1 MKKLITIILFIFI
14 SSLSFG
20 QHAIKAGKY
29 YELDKVFTR
38 DSISVKLLMDTYKL
52 DITKLSAVKF
62 FGEFELS
69 DKLHHN
75 YSHSEYTYVLEKKT
89 GVVTLKSL
97 NYNENLLKLNK
108 YVMVFCF
115 DDNTTEKKTITIKI
129 F

>member
-1 MKKLITIILFIFI
+1 MKNLITIILFIFI
-14 SSLSFG
+14 SNLSFG

-29 YELDKVFTR
+29 YELDKVFKR
-38 DSISVKLLMDTYKL
+38 DSLSVKLLMDTYKL
-52 DITKLSAVKF
+52 DITKLSSVKF